1 MNRRWL
7 FGGIFLCLA
16 LLIVLTPGGLLP
28 ICPLKADGGYM
39 KCHWMGQAVRGCGAL
54 GASIALFFMFVRNRA
69 VAYGL
74 ALANLPLALLIF
86 ALAFRLI
93 GGCKMHTM
101 SCNLYVRP
109 AVYLLSLLYFLISA
123 FYLLRYRADGGA
135 A

>member
-1 MNRRWL
+1 MPGAADCTDAGGASADLPVEGGRWIYEVPL
-7 FGGIFLCLA
+7 DGTGGAGVWGTRGIYCAVLYVCPKPGGGIW
-16 LLIVLTPGGLLP
+16 T
-28 ICPLKADGGYM
+28 
-39 KCHWMGQAVRGCGAL
+39 GARKSAI
-54 GASIALFFMFVRNRA
+54 GT
-69 VAYGL
+69 
-74 ALANLPLALLIF
+74 